1 MKYVLFFLLCSA
13 VAVPAAH
20 AQSAPPTNW
29 CPPGATWTYGWAWWN
44 ESGTLTMR
52 YARDTVVAGQPAQLL
67 TRSRLA
73 HNAATPGSPSYT
85 VPMSSV
91 LTRTVGD
98 RVDVW
103 ANGQFYTLYD
113 FAALPGAGWLTP
125 RVVPSGPCPTDLVQ
139 VTVDSVGT
147 QQVAGRALRW
157 LRVHLSAPAGT
168 SGPMLGQ
175 WRGRLYE
182 QLGSMEYLQ
191 PQSPTC
197 AGTDPGYIAGFSRFQ
212 ATGWPAI
219 GYGNGPFVLATALA
233 RATAA
238 GFGVYPNPST
248 DLCTLLLPA
257 KLAADAS
264 LQVLTLTGQ
273 LLRQLPVLAN
283 RQLDVRGLPSGTY
296 TLLLRGTGQPALAQR
311 LVVE

>member
-1 MKYVLFFLLCSA
+1 MKHLLLFLFCSA
-13 VAVPAAH
+13 AAPCAD
-20 AQSAPPTNW
+20 AQSGPPASW
-29 CPPGATWTYGWAWWN
+29 CPPGATWTYDWAWWQ
-44 ESGTLTMR
+44 ESGTLTVR
-52 YARDTVVAGQPAQLL
+52 YARDTVVAGQLAQLL

-73 HNAATPGSPSYT
+73 HDLATPGSPSYT

-103 ANGQFYTLYD
+103 ANGQFYPLYD

-125 RVVPSGPCPTDLVQ
+125 RVVPSGPCPAELVQ
-139 VTVDSVGT
+139 VIVDSVGT
-147 QQVAGRALRW
+147 QQVAGRSLRW

-168 SGPMLGQ
+168 SGPVLGQ

-182 QLGSMEYLQ
+182 PLGSMEYLQ
-191 PQSPTC
+191 PQSLTC
-197 AGTDPGYIAGFSRFQ
+197 AGTDPGYIGGFTSFQ

-219 GYGNGPFVLATALA
+219 GYRNGPFVLATALA

-248 DLCTLLLPA
+248 GVCTLVIPA
-257 KLAADAS
+257 PRAADAS
-264 LQVLTLTGQ
+264 LQVCTLTGQ
-273 LLRQLPVLAN
+273 ILRRLPVLAT
-283 RQLDVRGLPSGTY
+283 RQLDVRGLPAGTY
-296 TLLLRGTGQPALAQR
+296 MLLLEGTGQPALAQR
-311 LVVE
+311 LVVQ

>member
-1 MKYVLFFLLCSA
+1 MKHVCLVLLGSA
-13 VAVPAAH
+13 VAAPVAH
-20 AQSAPPTNW
+20 AQSAPSTSW
-29 CPPGATWTYGWAWWN
+29 CPPGATWTYGWSWWQ
-44 ESGTLTMR
+44 ESGTVTVR
-52 YARDTVVAGQPAQLL
+52 YARDTVVAGQPAQVL

-73 HNAATPGSPSYT
+73 HDSATPGSPSYT
-85 VPMSSV
+85 TPMSSV
-91 LTRTVGD
+91 LTRAVGD

-103 ANGQFYTLYD
+103 ANGQFYPLYD
-113 FAALPGAGWLTP
+113 FAARPGAGWLTP
-125 RVVPSGPCPTDLVQ
+125 RVVPSGPCPAELVQ

-147 QQVAGRALRW
+147 QQVAGRTLRW

-168 SGPMLGQ
+168 SGPVIGQ

-182 QLGSMEYLQ
+182 QLGSMDYLQ

-197 AGTDPGYIAGFSRFQ
+197 AGTDPGYIAGFGKFQ

-219 GYGNGPFVLATALA
+219 GYGNGALVLATALA

-238 GFGVYPNPST
+238 GFGVYPTPSAG
-248 DLCTLLLPA
+248 LCTLALPA

-273 LLRQLPVLAN
+273 LIRRLPVPAS
-283 RQLDVRGLPSGTY
+283 RQLDVRGLPAGTY
-296 TLLLRGTGQPALAQR
+296 TLLLAGTGQPTLAQR